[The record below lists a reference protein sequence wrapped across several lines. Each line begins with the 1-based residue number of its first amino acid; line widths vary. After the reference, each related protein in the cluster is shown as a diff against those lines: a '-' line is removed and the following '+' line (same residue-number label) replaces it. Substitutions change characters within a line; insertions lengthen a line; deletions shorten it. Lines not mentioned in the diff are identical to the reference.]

1 MRGEVSNGRQWTTTG
16 PRGPTGRRP
25 RPRRRSPRRA
35 GPRRGPSEIPPT
47 SIRRSPRAESMS
59 ATYNAWQQPPQSA
72 RNPMPSVTI
81 RGGFLRQQ
89 KTNEQNDR
97 VLLHFV
103 KPFTLFPWHRVWH
116 FRPRSFFRGITP
128 TTAPGAGR
136 RGRRPLPRPTPH
148 THGRARRPRRGA
160 PTGTPTG
167 TRAVRASAVLHT
179 EGPVSAPRAEGGAGT
194 SRARPSSNGDRPR
207 HLPNGSP
214 NGNSPITA
222 HGTSSRCG
230 ESSRPAP

>member
-1 MRGEVSNGRQWTTTG
+1 MRSVVSNGRQWTTTG
-16 PRGPTGRRP
+16 PRGPTDRRP

-35 GPRRGPSEIPPT
+35 GPRRSPPRRPPT

-103 KPFTLFPWHRVWH
+103 KPFILFPWHRVWH
-116 FRPRSFFRGITP
+116 FRPRSFFWGITP

-148 THGRARRPRRGA
+148 THGRARRPRRAA
-160 PTGTPTG
+160 PTGRHREHSMDYFMSTT
-167 TRAVRASAVLHT
+167 TLKKLK
-179 EGPVSAPRAEGGAGT
+179 
-194 SRARPSSNGDRPR
+194 SSSLSKISVQLGSERWTF
-207 HLPNGSP
+207 PNF
-214 NGNSPITA
+214 
-222 HGTSSRCG
+222 R
-230 ESSRPAP
+230 